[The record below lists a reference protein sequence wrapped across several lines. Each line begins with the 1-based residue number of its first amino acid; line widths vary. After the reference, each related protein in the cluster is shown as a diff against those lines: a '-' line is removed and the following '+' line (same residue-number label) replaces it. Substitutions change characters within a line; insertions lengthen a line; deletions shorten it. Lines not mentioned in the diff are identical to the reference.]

1 MNRFT
6 IKPLNIFNII
16 LAVVALIGLYIISYY
31 NYLLFHTLSE
41 LFSIVIAVTVSLI
54 AWNSRKYIENDYL
67 IFVGIAYFFIAVM
80 DLIHTLAYK
89 GMSIFT
95 SYDYYANQLWIAA
108 RYIES
113 ITLLIAFVFLS
124 KKVKVH
130 PYRIVYIYIA
140 ISAFVYLTIFYW
152 KIFPECYNENTGLTL
167 FKKTSEY
174 IISLILIISIL
185 LLVKNRRYFDEKV
198 YRLLIAA
205 IACTIISELAFT
217 FYISNYGFSNM
228 IGHYF
233 KIFSYF
239 AIYKSIIETGL
250 TKPFHLL
257 FRELKQNEADLKQ
270 LNATKDKFFSI
281 IAHDLKNPFST
292 IIGFTDL
299 LLMNPQTNT
308 SEKYERF
315 VRMIHTASSQG
326 FNLLENLLE
335 WSRSQTNRI
344 QYAPKTLKPDY
355 VIKESIALIES
366 KAKQKDITIEYQN
379 AGEMEIY
386 ADSYMLSTILRNL
399 LSNAVKFTPPKGMV
413 TVDVLHKSN
422 ATWIRVKDNGVGI
435 SPENQKKL
443 FRLDKNYST
452 TGTSQERGTGLGL
465 ILCKEFTEKHG
476 GKIWVES
483 EIGKF
488 SIFTFT
494 IPHKQ

>member
-1 MNRFT
+1 MLKLST
-6 IKPLNIFNII
+6 KPLGIFNIS
-16 LAVVALIGLYIISYY
+16 LAIVALIGLYIISYY

-54 AWNSRKYIENDYL
+54 AWNSKKYIKNDYL

-113 ITLLIAFVFLS
+113 ITLLTAFLFLS
-124 KKVKVH
+124 KSVKVR

-140 ISAFVYLTIFYW
+140 ISALVYLTIFFW
-152 KIFPECYNENTGLTL
+152 KIFPECYNHHTGLTP
-167 FKKTSEY
+167 FKKISEY
-174 IISLILIISIL
+174 IISLILIISVL
-185 LLVKNRRYFDEKV
+185 LLVKNKRYFDQKV
-198 YRLLIAA
+198 YRLLIVA
-205 IACTIISELAFT
+205 ITCTIISELAFT

-292 IIGFTDL
+292 IMGFTDL
-299 LLMNPQTNT
+299 LLMYPQNNT
-308 SEKYERF
+308 PEKYERF
-315 VRMIHTASSQG
+315 VKMIHRASNQG

-344 QYAPKTLKPDY
+344 QYTPENLKLNH

-366 KAKQKDITIEYQN
+366 KAKQKNITIRYEN
-379 AGEMEIY
+379 AAELEIY
-386 ADSYMLSTILRNL
+386 ADNYMLSTILRNL
-399 LSNAVKFTPPKGMV
+399 LSNAVKFTPTGGV
-413 TVDVLHKSN
+413 ITVETLQKNDKTLIK
-422 ATWIRVKDNGVGI
+422 IKDSGVGI
-435 SPENQKKL
+435 SPENQRKL

-465 ILCKEFTEKHG
+465 ILCKEFTDKHDG
-476 GKIWVES
+476 TIWVES
-483 EIGKF
+483 EQGKG
-488 SIFTFT
+488 SVFTFT
-494 IPHKQ
+494 IPHKK